1 MAIPSRSVHDEG
13 ECDEEMVKLIEKFQ
27 NQPKEEKNKEDDIDP
42 RWSALKNLN

>member
-1 MAIPSRSVHDEG
+1 MAIPLRPVHDED

-27 NQPKEEKNKEDDIDP
+27 NQPKEEGTKEDNIDP